1 MTDIDSEPLVPIAS
15 LRMPMPQNDT
25 KVGGL
30 FRPYGI
36 NCPSSAYEVDAEAGQ
51 PWTHLTGGATS
62 P

>member
-36 NCPSSAYEVDAEAGQ
+36 NYPSSAYEVDAEAGQ
-51 PWTHLTGGATS
+51 PWTHLG
-62 P
+62 